1 MTALNA
7 QQPGGGDIHARDR
20 AFMVARHLEARGIA
34 DPYVLAAMG
43 EVPREAFVSG
53 PLTEFAYEDSAL
65 PIEAGQTISQPYIVA
80 RMIELAEL
88 RPEDKVL
95 EVGAGS
101 GYAAAVMGRIAG
113 HVYAI
118 ERHEELATQ
127 ARARE
132 EKLGYDHVKII
143 CADGTKGWPDEAPF
157 DAIIVS
163 AGGPK
168 VPEALKRQLALGGR
182 LVIPVGRDVHQT
194 LLLVRRTG
202 QDSFEQEDHGAV
214 TFVPLIG
221 EEGWGGPERAKAE
234 TNIDSETSGFAN
246 GLLIPSQRAKV
257 ARTNLSHL
265 IADAAEPFG
274 DVDELASLAERFAHK
289 RVVLL
294 GEATHGTAQF
304 YEARARITEMLVKNH
319 GFNIVAVEADW
330 PDAAVYDSFV
340 RGFPRP
346 EVPRAAFSRFPTWM
360 WRNGQVGEFLTR
372 LKAINETIA
381 DPSRRAGFYGLD
393 VYSLATSIEAVLGY
407 LDRIDPEAGRVAR
420 HRYGCLAP
428 FRAEPARYGH
438 MALSHGFAVCEK
450 PVTDALVDLLKN
462 RLGYLAHD
470 GDAFFN
476 AEQNARI
483 VAAAEQYY
491 RIMYYGDAQSWNL
504 RDQHMFDT
512 LERILAYVAQVSD
525 GDSKAVVWAHNSHI
539 GNAEYTEMGQ
549 VRGEHNIG
557 QLARARFGDDCAL
570 IGFGTDRG
578 TVAAASNWDEPME
591 IKRVRPARN
600 DSYEGRSRDAGI
612 KAFFLETGPDQRDSV
627 REALA
632 EPLLERAIG
641 VIYRPETELLSH
653 YFQAELSKQFD
664 AWIWFTET
672 DAVAARPVAHPHG
685 PDETYPFGL

>member
-7 QQPGGGDIHARDR
+7 ELGTDPLARDR
-20 AFMVARHLEARGIA
+20 ALMVARHLKARGIR
-34 DPYVLAAMG
+34 DPYVLEAMG
-43 EVPREAFVSG
+43 QVPREAFVSE

-88 RPEDKVL
+88 EPGDKVL

-101 GYAAAVMGRIAG
+101 GYAAAVMSRIAG
-113 HVYAI
+113 EVYAI
-118 ERHEELATQ
+118 ERHEALATQ
-127 ARARE
+127 AGDRE
-132 EKLGYDHVKII
+132 DRLGYHNVEII
-143 CADGTKGWPDEAPF
+143 CADGTKGWPESAPY

-168 VPEALKRQLALGGR
+168 VPEALKRQLAVGGR

-194 LLLVRRTG
+194 LLRVRRTG
-202 QDSFEQEDHGAV
+202 QDTFEEEDHGAV

-221 EEGWGGPERAKAE
+221 EEGWGGPEKAKTE
-234 TNIDSETSGFAN
+234 TRIDAETSGFAN
-246 GLLIPSQRAKV
+246 GLLVPTQRAEIV
-257 ARTNLSHL
+257 RTNLSQL
-265 IADAAEPFG
+265 IAEAAEPFG
-274 DVDELASLAERFAHK
+274 DLDELASLAERFADR

-294 GEATHGTAQF
+294 GEATHGTAEF
-304 YEARARITEMLVKNH
+304 YDARARITELLVKKH
-319 GFNIVAVEADW
+319 RFNIVAVEADW
-330 PDAAVYDSFV
+330 PDARVYDAKV
-340 RGFPRP
+340 RGLPRP
-346 EVPRAAFSRFPTWM
+346 SVPKAPFSRFPTWM
-360 WRNGQVGEFLTR
+360 WRNGQVASFLER

-381 DPSRRAGFYGLD
+381 DPDRRAGFYGLD
-393 VYSLATSIEAVLGY
+393 VYSLATSIEAVLAY
-407 LDRIDPEAGRVAR
+407 LDRVDPEAARIAR

-428 FRAEPARYGH
+428 FRAEPAQYGR
-438 MALSHGFAVCEK
+438 MALSQGFAFCEK
-450 PVTDALVDLLKN
+450 PVTEALVDLLKN
-462 RLGYLAHD
+462 RLGYLAED
-470 GDAFFN
+470 GESFFN

-483 VAAAEQYY
+483 VTAAEHYY

-512 LERILAYVAQVSD
+512 LERVLAHRGA
-525 GDSKAVVWAHNSHI
+525 DSKAVVWAHNSHI
-539 GNAEYTEMGQ
+539 GDAAFTEMGQ

-557 QLARARFGDDCAL
+557 QLARARFGEDCAL
-570 IGFGTDRG
+570 VGFGTDRG

-591 IKRVRPARN
+591 IKRVRPARS

-612 KAFFLETGPDQRDSV
+612 AAFFLETGPGQKDAV

-653 YFQAELSKQFD
+653 YFQAELSRQFD

-672 DAVAARPVAHPHG
+672 EAVAARPEAHPHG
-685 PDETYPFGL
+685 PDDTYPFGL

>member
-7 QQPGGGDIHARDR
+7 QQPGGDDVHARDR

-34 DPYVLAAMG
+34 DPYVLTAMG
-43 EVPREAFVSG
+43 KVPRETFVTG

-88 RPEDKVL
+88 RPGDKVL

-101 GYAAAVMGRIAG
+101 GYAAAVMSRIAG

-132 EKLGYDHVKII
+132 QTLGYDNVEII

-168 VPEALKRQLALGGR
+168 VPEALKRQLAIGGR

-202 QDSFEQEDHGAV
+202 EDRFEQEDHGAV

-221 EEGWGGPERAKAE
+221 EEGWGGPEKAKAE

-257 ARTNLSHL
+257 VRTNLSHL

-274 DVDELASLAERFAHK
+274 DLDELAALAERFADK

-304 YEARARITEMLVKNH
+304 YDARARITEMLVKNH

-340 RGFPRP
+340 RGFKRP

-372 LKAINETIA
+372 LKAVNETIA
-381 DPSRRAGFYGLD
+381 DPSKRAGFYGLD

-407 LDRIDPEAGRVAR
+407 LDRVDPEAARIAR

-438 MALSHGFAVCEK
+438 MALSHGFAVCEQ

-512 LERILAYVAQVSD
+512 LERILAHVAQVSA

-570 IGFGTDRG
+570 IGFGTDHG

-591 IKRVRPARN
+591 IKRVRSARN

-612 KAFFLETGPDQRDSV
+612 EAFFLETGPGQKDSV